1 MAKFIKSA
9 NFIDQYYN
17 DNRNQ
22 FCFIGRSNVGKS
34 TLINALANEKIA
46 HTSSKPGCTKLVNFF
61 DFSNF
66 ILVDLPGYG
75 YAKVSHSDNILIK
88 NLINEYL
95 LWSKKLI
102 CIFQLCNCDVIT
114 NDDVSMSEHLELLS
128 KKYNIE
134 HFILLTK
141 IDKQSK
147 SFFDNNIKKISNFLN
162 IDISKIVPISA
173 KTKQN
178 ISFLYS
184 LINKINNR
192 H

>member
-1 MAKFIKSA
+1 
-9 NFIDQYYN
+9 
-17 DNRNQ
+17 
-22 FCFIGRSNVGKS
+22 
-34 TLINALANEKIA
+34 
-46 HTSSKPGCTKLVNFF
+46 
-61 DFSNF
+61 
-66 ILVDLPGYG
+66 
-75 YAKVSHSDNILIK
+75 
-88 NLINEYL
+88 
-95 LWSKKLI
+95 
-102 CIFQLCNCDVIT
+102 
-114 NDDVSMSEHLELLS
+114 MSEHLELLS